1 MIGRLWLTVLDVW
14 CNHCQ
19 YCAVYLFLLV
29 LAWPGYIV
37 MAKEKAILEI
47 LLYQPSK
54 SVSVDYKPPA
64 ISPPGPGPG
73 IRPSPPM
80 SGGLR
85 IRPDVQNKYGE
96 SGRRVNNVENNPET
110 GINPFDPAGNLA
122 HQGLRTYNEYKS
134 YWLSGHFS
142 PAGAAK
148 KAEGPI
154 IQVHPVA
161 LCNNDDYMAYPER
174 WVGVMKLEG
183 PQMTGCMMSMYEKAE
198 RAIEKGAT
206 AIVFDITEDPDA
218 ARQLRRSSQTLLQRP
233 VVIIRGREAAKLMEI
248 VNTSKGRR
256 ARVRIWFTTEKRLP
270 DSENSVSQTIYRAIV
285 VTIFIIFFFVC
296 LSILLKWKF
305 RRERQTSVSELAK
318 RAVSKLET
326 RKYTGSKGK
335 CSRSYTPT
343 SDLYSQ
349 SSGADAC
356 AICLEDYRNGQ
367 ELRVLPCQHEFH
379 RGCVDPWLVTN
390 RTCPLCL
397 HNIMGG
403 ISRHDVTDSQPNSP
417 TSGIPSTSNAITS
430 TSTLRNSTSNNNS
443 IHQHRNNF
451 NQQQNHH
458 HHHQIGPQTS
468 SHRNSVGINVPTFS
482 QMDYF
487 DTLTSSRPSYPG
499 ILSST
504 VRACPSCESS
514 RGSCVGNPMVIPSS
528 HISTAA
534 SNQHNSGFYMS
545 TSINPQPRSHFL
557 HSFQNRTSGLDYTH
571 ALQRALYLAKSYNRH
586 TSNSSKTPATT
597 PTTNATSK
605 EITVPSKTTSS
616 VVPHSFQL
624 TTSTST
630 TTSSSDNIYSNSPF
644 IMGRTRFYP
653 SQKLNACESDPEYSS
668 SKNNVSTVATCGS
681 WSSDQNP
688 SNESLQCNCC
698 RRMSDST
705 YIDSNQSTYGSTD
718 IKDPSDVSSFDSNVY
733 RSETP
738 ESTKVDQTNIAS
750 FPRKHASYLSN
761 AYHQRHQHIR
771 RKRDSYSLHAKTAEY
786 HLDYSSS
793 SDTSVGSQLTAHDGT
808 NHTRKLP
815 SCNLSEA
822 SSEHSL
828 SQLSAISGSDESF
841 SSETSHILAQ
851 TSIFPSVTTKS
862 TSVSV
867 KSSFSK
873 PSAKEELMKISN
885 TVIKPF
891 NDTHSNTPDCQE
903 SKLPKQF
910 PNPHSRHKNTRRH
923 NSVYHNRHS
932 VPSLRNKLK
941 TCGLPLPPSA
951 ALVSPLTGV
960 LTGLRRGEEIWEH
973 YRLCKGRGQT
983 STSSSSSPLHHTLP
997 SIKPSQH
1004 KIKTENLTS
1013 PSTPPQLSP
1022 SSKPS
1027 SEDTVLSTND
1037 SSQLSLSNS
1046 RFLSHDQNSVC
1057 PTTTITTSSATST
1070 TAGCKSGFSHEV
1082 ACPCCNN
1089 QKFNQPNS
1097 NPRRSMVLFTEHQ
1110 GTIVTL
1116 PLEEEEN
1123 YAPSNAV

>member
-19 YCAVYLFLLV
+19 YCAVYLFLLC

-47 LLYQPSK
+47 LLYQPPK

-80 SGGLR
+80 MSGG
-85 IRPDVQNKYGE
+85 IHIGPDIHHEYGE
-96 SGRRVNNVENNPET
+96 NGRRVNNVENNPET
-110 GINPFDPAGNLA
+110 GMDAFVPSGNLA

-161 LCNNDDYMAYPER
+161 LCNNDDYMAYPEQ

-183 PQMTGCMMSMYEKAE
+183 SQMAGCMMSMYEKAE

-256 ARVRIWFTTEKRLP
+256 ARVRIWFTTEERLP
-270 DSENSVSQTIYRAIV
+270 DSVNPVSQTIYRAIV

-305 RRERQTSVSELAK
+305 RRERQ
-318 RAVSKLET
+318 
-326 RKYTGSKGK
+326 
-335 CSRSYTPT
+335 
-343 SDLYSQ
+343 
-349 SSGADAC
+349 
-356 AICLEDYRNGQ
+356 

-379 RGCVDPWLVTN
+379 RSCVDPWLVTN

-403 ISRHDVTDSQPNSP
+403 ISRHDVTNSQPNSP
-417 TSGIPSTSNAITS
+417 TGGIPSTSNAITS
-430 TSTLRNSTSNNNS
+430 TSTLGNNSSNNNS

-451 NQQQNHH
+451 NQHHH
-458 HHHQIGPQTS
+458 HHHQLGPQSS
-468 SHRNSVGINVPTFS
+468 SHRNSVGINVPAYS

-487 DTLTSSRPSYPG
+487 ETLASSRPTYPG
-499 ILSST
+499 MISST
-504 VRACPSCESS
+504 VRACPSCEST
-514 RGSCVGNPMVIPSS
+514 RGGCVGNPMVIPSS
-528 HISTAA
+528 STATA
-534 SNQHNSGFYMS
+534 GSNQHNSSFYMS

-586 TSNSSKTPATT
+586 TTNASKTSAS

-605 EITVPSKTTSS
+605 EINVTSKTTSS
-616 VVPHSFQL
+616 IVPHSFQL
-624 TTSTST
+624 ST
-630 TTSSSDNIYSNSPF
+630 TTSSSDNIYSNSPL
-644 IMGRTRFYP
+644 ILGRTRFYP

-668 SKNNVSTVATCGS
+668 SKNNISTVATCGS

-718 IKDPSDVSSFDSNVY
+718 IKDPSDVSSYDSNVY

-738 ESTKVDQTNIAS
+738 ESVKVDQANVAS
-750 FPRKHASYLSN
+750 LQRKHASYLSS
-761 AYHQRHQHIR
+761 AYHQRQHQHIR
-771 RKRDSYSLHAKTAEY
+771 RKRDNYSLHTKTAEY

-793 SDTSVGSQLTAHDGT
+793 SDTSVGSQLTAHDGM
-808 NHTRKLP
+808 NPTRKIS

-851 TSIFPSVTTKS
+851 TSCVPSITTKT

-867 KSSFSK
+867 KSSSCK

-891 NDTHSNTPDCQE
+891 NDTHSNTPDCHE

-923 NSVYHNRHS
+923 SSVFHNRHS

-951 ALVSPLTGV
+951 AIVSPLTGV

-973 YRLCKGRGQT
+973 YRLSKGRGQS
-983 STSSSSSPLHHTLP
+983 STSNSSSPLHHTLP
-997 SIKPSQH
+997 SVRSSQL
-1004 KIKTENLTS
+1004 KMKTENIISPPQSSASIPPQLSASSKPSEDTNPSFSVLS
-1013 PSTPPQLSP
+1013 PSTP
-1022 SSKPS
+1022 
-1027 SEDTVLSTND
+1027 
-1037 SSQLSLSNS
+1037 
-1046 RFLSHDQNSVC
+1046 RFLSHDQKSLY
-1057 PTTTITTSSATST
+1057 PTTTTITTSSSTTT
-1070 TAGCKSGFSHEV
+1070 TAGCRPGFSHER

-1089 QKFNQPNS
+1089 QKFNVSNS